1 MNSDQPMSPRRRLQV
16 LLAIPDSQRSE
27 AEWDELVELEISL
40 APGNRADGARHDHPG
55 PPRGQNTGG
64 KPRQNNPQQ
73 AKAKKPQ
80 RKTRNRGPRGNNPP
94 A

>member
-1 MNSDQPMSPRRRLQV
+1 MNSDQPMSPRRRLQA

-27 AEWDELVELEISL
+27 AEWDELVELETSL

-55 PPRGQNTGG
+55 QPRGQNTGG
-64 KPRQNNPQQ
+64 KPRPQNSP
-73 AKAKKPQ
+73 AKGKKPP
-80 RKTRNRGPRGNNPP
+80 RKARSRGPRGNNPP